1 MGDNFRWLVALA
13 AASVTIV
20 VVVSAVRHPSSRTRG
35 RCALAIGSLLLAWAA
50 SELPPFVAWTSGAWT
65 DLATLI
71 DSAASPQVLVACAA
85 YFAIVMASSRGL
97 IGMPIYRQLQARA
110 GELRGI
116 IDTGCFEASGGQRLE
131 TKITQAERFGARC
144 IGRFV
149 VLVPL
154 ADVLGANR
162 TLNGLEKQMLSAL
175 SGGTAPAGS
184 QPDRRAAPPGRGER
198 RRGVQDR
205 HRSLCHVTADELATD
220 LDGPIRNAAGS
231 ALILLQRQRDTPQER
246 EVNHIRVA
254 VWLTLVGLAAIY
266 ALSVTFPG
274 REPIF
279 VAGALGG
286 LLGSLSAL
294 FMNRTLSLGMVVLSP
309 VAGTLN
315 AIGGIMVVGFLAQD
329 QIALL
334 GDAFAGV
341 WSDGSASLTALA
353 VAVLLGFSGG
363 LFSRIAVA
371 GTAPLLGAGKDDTG
385 PRPEVTLVS
394 PDGDGVSSD
403 SPVSTDSPAS
413 TDSAHDGRV
422 GTATPERSRRSL
434 VGPTGQPGARQRATH
449 PGTLTLRRWRTAW
462 PPGPGP

>member
-1 MGDNFRWLVALA
+1 MGDNVRWLLALA
-13 AASVTIV
+13 AVSVTIV
-20 VVVSAVRHPSSRTRG
+20 VVVSAHRHPSSRTRG
-35 RCALAIGSLLLAWAA
+35 RCALGIGSLLLAWAA
-50 SELPPFVAWTSGAWT
+50 SELPPFVPWTSGAWT
-65 DLATLI
+65 DLALFI

-85 YFAIVMASSRGL
+85 YFGIVMASSRGL

-116 IDTGCFEASGGQRLE
+116 IDTGCFDASGSHRLE

-162 TLNGLEKQMLSAL
+162 TLNGLEKQMLSTL
-175 SGGTAPAGS
+175 SGAPLRLAASQIAALLPPGADSTAAAARIAAAISAPPAADAPAAEG
-184 QPDRRAAPPGRGER
+184 P
-198 RRGVQDR
+198 
-205 HRSLCHVTADELATD
+205 ATE
-220 LDGPIRNAAGS
+220 LDGSIRNAAGS
-231 ALILLQRQRDTPQER
+231 ALILLQRQRDAPQER

-294 FMNRTLSLGMVVLSP
+294 FTNRTLSLGMVVLSP
-309 VAGTLN
+309 VAGALN
-315 AIGGIMVVGFLAQD
+315 AIGGIMIVGFLAQD

-341 WSDGSASLTALA
+341 WADDGASLTALA

-371 GTAPLLGAGKDDTG
+371 GTAPLLGGSREEDG
-385 PRPEVTLVS
+385 SRPDVTLV
-394 PDGDGVSSD
+394 PPQGDSVTTAD
-403 SPVSTDSPAS
+403 AAS
-413 TDSAHDGRV
+413 GAHSATSGSVDSANAAAGRPARNGNGDRSSARRI
-422 GTATPERSRRSL
+422 GTTL
-434 VGPTGQPGARQRATH
+434 VGERRAQE
-449 PGTLTLRRWRTAW
+449 R
-462 PPGPGP
+462 

>member
-20 VVVSAVRHPSSRTRG
+20 VVVSAHRHPSSRTRG
-35 RCALAIGSLLLAWAA
+35 RCALGIGSLLLAWAA

-65 DLATLI
+65 DLALFI

-85 YFAIVMASSRGL
+85 YFGIVMASSRGL

-162 TLNGLEKQMLSAL
+162 TLNGLEKQMLSTL
-175 SGGTAPAGS
+175 SGAPLRLAAS
-184 QPDRRAAPPGRGER
+184 QIAALLPPG
-198 RRGVQDR
+198 
-205 HRSLCHVTADELATD
+205 ADSAAAASRIAAAISAAGGRAPDGAPATD

-231 ALILLQRQRDTPQER
+231 ALILLQRQRDAPQER

-309 VAGTLN
+309 VAGALN
-315 AIGGIMVVGFLAQD
+315 AIGGIMIVGFLAQD

-341 WSDGSASLTALA
+341 WADGSASLTALA

-371 GTAPLLGAGKDDTG
+371 GTAPLLGGDQGRRRTP
-385 PRPEVTLVS
+385 PRRHP
-394 PDGDGVSSD
+394 
-403 SPVSTDSPAS
+403 
-413 TDSAHDGRV
+413 RV
-422 GTATPERSRRSL
+422 PRG
-434 VGPTGQPGARQRATH
+434 
-449 PGTLTLRRWRTAW
+449 
-462 PPGPGP
+462 

>member
-1 MGDNFRWLVALA
+1 MGDNVRWLLALA
-13 AASVTIV
+13 AVSVTIV
-20 VVVSAVRHPSSRTRG
+20 VVVSAHRHPSSRTRG
-35 RCALAIGSLLLAWAA
+35 RCALGIGSLLLAWAA
-50 SELPPFVAWTSGAWT
+50 SELPPFVPWTSGAWT
-65 DLATLI
+65 DLALFI

-85 YFAIVMASSRGL
+85 YFGIVMASSRGL

-116 IDTGCFEASGGQRLE
+116 IDTGCFDASGGQRLE

-162 TLNGLEKQMLSAL
+162 TLNGLEKQMLSTL
-175 SGGTAPAGS
+175 SGAPLRLAASQIAALLPPGADSAAAAGRIAAAISAPPAADAPAAEG
-184 QPDRRAAPPGRGER
+184 P
-198 RRGVQDR
+198 
-205 HRSLCHVTADELATD
+205 ATD
-220 LDGPIRNAAGS
+220 PDGPIRNAAGS
-231 ALILLQRQRDTPQER
+231 ALILLQRQRDAPQER

-294 FMNRTLSLGMVVLSP
+294 FTNRTLSLGMVVLSP
-309 VAGTLN
+309 VAGALN
-315 AIGGIMVVGFLAQD
+315 AIGGIMIVGFLAQD

-341 WSDGSASLTALA
+341 WADDGASLTALA

-371 GTAPLLGAGKDDTG
+371 GTAPLLGGSREEDG
-385 PRPEVTLVS
+385 PRPDVTLV
-394 PDGDGVSSD
+394 PPQGDSVTTAD
-403 SPVSTDSPAS
+403 AAS
-413 TDSAHDGRV
+413 GAHSATSGSADSANAAAGRPARNGSGDRSSARRI
-422 GTATPERSRRSL
+422 GTAL
-434 VGPTGQPGARQRATH
+434 VGERRARER
-449 PGTLTLRRWRTAW
+449 
-462 PPGPGP
+462 

>member
-20 VVVSAVRHPSSRTRG
+20 VVVSAYRRPSTRTRG
-35 RCALAIGSLLLAWAA
+35 RCVLGIGSLLLAWAA

-65 DLATLI
+65 DLALFI

-85 YFAIVMASSRGL
+85 YFGIAMASSRGL

-116 IDTGCFEASGGQRLE
+116 IDTGCFEISGGQRLE
-131 TKITQAERFGARC
+131 TKIDQAERSGARC

-154 ADVLGANR
+154 ADVLAANR
-162 TLNGLEKQMLSAL
+162 TLNGLEKQMLSTL
-175 SGGTAPAGS
+175 SGAPLRLAAS
-184 QPDRRAAPPGRGER
+184 QIAALLPPGAESVAAASRIAATISTQPAADG
-198 RRGVQDR
+198 
-205 HRSLCHVTADELATD
+205 LVTDP
-220 LDGPIRNAAGS
+220 DGPIRNAAGS
-231 ALILLQRQRDTPQER
+231 ALILLQRQRDAPQER

-254 VWLTLVGLAAIY
+254 VWLTLVGLAATY

-309 VAGTLN
+309 VAGALN
-315 AIGGIMVVGFLAQD
+315 AIGGIMIVGFLAQD

-371 GTAPLLGAGKDDTG
+371 GTAPLLGAAKEDDRA
-385 PRPEVTLVS
+385 RPDVTLVS
-394 PDGDGVSSD
+394 PQGDPTTQE
-403 SPVSTDSPAS
+403 SPVTPAGGVTSPA
-413 TDSAHDGRV
+413 
-422 GTATPERSRRSL
+422 TAALPTRNGHSERSSARRMATVLVERRS
-434 VGPTGQPGARQRATH
+434 RER
-449 PGTLTLRRWRTAW
+449 
-462 PPGPGP
+462 

>member
-20 VVVSAVRHPSSRTRG
+20 VVISAYRQRSCRTRS
-35 RCALAIGSLLLAWAA
+35 RCVLAVGSLLLAWAA
-50 SELPPFVAWTSGAWT
+50 SELPPFAAWTSGAWT
-65 DLATLI
+65 DLAMFV

-85 YFAIVMASSRGL
+85 YFGIVMASSRGL

-116 IDTGCFEASGGQRLE
+116 VDTGCFEDAGGKRLE

-162 TLNGLEKQMLSAL
+162 TLNGLEKQMLSTLSGAPLRLAASQIAALLPTGEEGDAAASKVAAAL
-175 SGGTAPAGS
+175 SAQPTPGGL
-184 QPDRRAAPPGRGER
+184 
-198 RRGVQDR
+198 V
-205 HRSLCHVTADELATD
+205 TD

-254 VWLTLVGLAAIY
+254 VWLTLVGLAATY

-294 FMNRTLSLGMVVLSP
+294 LTNRTLSLGTVVLSP
-309 VAGTLN
+309 VAGALN
-315 AIGGIMVVGFLAQD
+315 AIGGIMIVGFLAQD

-341 WSDGSASLTALA
+341 WSDDGASLTALA

-371 GTAPLLGAGKDDTG
+371 GTAPLLGASSDDGT
-385 PRPEVTLVS
+385 RPDVTLV
-394 PDGDGVSSD
+394 PPEGEHVAPGAAASD
-403 SPVSTDSPAS
+403 SK
-413 TDSAHDGRV
+413 DSAPGAVPTTRNGHRDRSSARRI
-422 GTATPERSRRSL
+422 GTVLVSERRSRER
-434 VGPTGQPGARQRATH
+434 
-449 PGTLTLRRWRTAW
+449 
-462 PPGPGP
+462 

>member
-20 VVVSAVRHPSSRTRG
+20 VVASACRRPSTRTRG
-35 RCALAIGSLLLAWAA
+35 RCALGIASLLLAWAA

-65 DLATLI
+65 DLALVI

-85 YFAIVMASSRGL
+85 YFGIAMASSRGL

-116 IDTGCFEASGGQRLE
+116 VDTGCFEASGGARLE

-162 TLNGLEKQMLSAL
+162 TLNGLERQMLSTL
-175 SGGTAPAGS
+175 SGAPLRLAAS
-184 QPDRRAAPPGRGER
+184 QIAALLPSGAD
-198 RRGVQDR
+198 GVAAASRIAAAIAAQPNAEGVESDP
-205 HRSLCHVTADELATD
+205 
-220 LDGPIRNAAGS
+220 DGPVRNAAGS
-231 ALILLQRQRDTPQER
+231 ALILLQRQRDAPQER

-309 VAGTLN
+309 VAGALN
-315 AIGGIMVVGFLAQD
+315 AIGGIMIVGFLAQD

-334 GDAFAGV
+334 GDAFAGI

-371 GTAPLLGAGKDDTG
+371 GTAPLLGPDRDDDG
-385 PRPEVTLVS
+385 ARPDVTLVS
-394 PDGDGVSSD
+394 PEGEPVSSD
-403 SPVSTDSPAS
+403 GAGTSGGAATSDGGAT
-413 TDSAHDGRV
+413 SAAGPPLRNGHRDRSSARRV
-422 GTATPERSRRSL
+422 GTVLVGERRTPER
-434 VGPTGQPGARQRATH
+434 
-449 PGTLTLRRWRTAW
+449 
-462 PPGPGP
+462 

>member
-1 MGDNFRWLVALA
+1 MGDNVRWLLALA
-13 AASVTIV
+13 AVSVTIV
-20 VVVSAVRHPSSRTRG
+20 VVVSAHRHPSSRTRG
-35 RCALAIGSLLLAWAA
+35 RCALGIGSLLLAWAA
-50 SELPPFVAWTSGAWT
+50 SELPPFVPWTSGAWT
-65 DLATLI
+65 DLALFI

-85 YFAIVMASSRGL
+85 YFGIVMASSRGL

-116 IDTGCFEASGGQRLE
+116 IDTGCFDASGSHRLE

-162 TLNGLEKQMLSAL
+162 TLNGLEKQMLSTL
-175 SGGTAPAGS
+175 SGAPLRLAASQIAALLPPGADSTAAAARIAAAISAPPAADAPAAEG
-184 QPDRRAAPPGRGER
+184 P
-198 RRGVQDR
+198 
-205 HRSLCHVTADELATD
+205 ATE
-220 LDGPIRNAAGS
+220 LDGSIRNAAGS
-231 ALILLQRQRDTPQER
+231 ALILLQRQRDAPQER

-294 FMNRTLSLGMVVLSP
+294 FTNRTLSLGMVVLSP
-309 VAGTLN
+309 VAGALN
-315 AIGGIMVVGFLAQD
+315 AIGGIMIVGFLAQD

-341 WSDGSASLTALA
+341 WADDGASLTALA

-371 GTAPLLGAGKDDTG
+371 GTAPLLGGSREEDG
-385 PRPEVTLVS
+385 SRPDVTLV
-394 PDGDGVSSD
+394 PPQGDSVTTAD
-403 SPVSTDSPAS
+403 AAS
-413 TDSAHDGRV
+413 GAHSATSGSAHSATFGSADSANAAAGRPARNGNGDRSSARRI
-422 GTATPERSRRSL
+422 GTAL
-434 VGPTGQPGARQRATH
+434 VGERRARER
-449 PGTLTLRRWRTAW
+449 
-462 PPGPGP
+462 

>member
-1 MGDNFRWLVALA
+1 MGDNFRWLLALS
-13 AASVTIV
+13 AASVTIA
-20 VVVSAVRHPSSRTRG
+20 VVVSAHRHPSGRTRA
-35 RCALAIGSLLLAWAA
+35 RCALGVGSLLVAWAA
-50 SELPPFVAWTSGAWT
+50 SELPPFVAWTSGGWT
-65 DLATLI
+65 DLATFV

-85 YFAIVMASSRGL
+85 YFGIVMASSRGL

-116 IDTGCFEASGGQRLE
+116 IDTGCFEATGGQPLE
-131 TKITQAERFGARC
+131 LKITQAERFGARC

-162 TLNGLEKQMLSAL
+162 TLNGLEKQMLSTLTGAPLRLAASQIAAL
-175 SGGTAPAGS
+175 LPSGTEGAAAAARISAAISAPSPGDGAVSDVDGS
-184 QPDRRAAPPGRGER
+184 
-198 RRGVQDR
+198 
-205 HRSLCHVTADELATD
+205 
-220 LDGPIRNAAGS
+220 IRNAAGS
-231 ALILLQRQRDTPQER
+231 ALILLQRQRDAPQER

-315 AIGGIMVVGFLAQD
+315 AIGGVMIVGFLAQD

-341 WSDGSASLTALA
+341 WADDSASLTALA

-371 GTAPLLGAGKDDTG
+371 GTAPLLGASRDDDG
-385 PRPEVTLVS
+385 HRPDVTLV
-394 PDGDGVSSD
+394 PPEGVD
-403 SPVSTDSPAS
+403 SGSTDSGS
-413 TDSAHDGRV
+413 TAATTV
-422 GTATPERSRRSL
+422 TPEPVTSEPVSRNGHADRSSARRIATV
-434 VGPTGQPGARQRATH
+434 VGGE
-449 PGTLTLRRWRTAW
+449 RRPRER
-462 PPGPGP
+462 

>member
-13 AASVTIV
+13 AASVTIA
-20 VVVSAVRHPSSRTRG
+20 VVVSAHRHPSSRTRG
-35 RCALAIGSLLLAWAA
+35 RCVLAIGCLLLAWAA

-65 DLATLI
+65 DLALFI

-85 YFAIVMASSRGL
+85 YFGIVMASSRGL

-116 IDTGCFEASGGQRLE
+116 IDTGCFEASGGERLE
-131 TKITQAERFGARC
+131 RKISQAERFGARC

-149 VLVPL
+149 ILVPL

-162 TLNGLEKQMLSAL
+162 TLNGLEKQMLSTL
-175 SGGTAPAGS
+175 SGAPLRLAAS
-184 QPDRRAAPPGRGER
+184 QIAALLPPGEESVAAASRIA
-198 RRGVQDR
+198 
-205 HRSLCHVTADELATD
+205 TAISADPTPDAPVAEF
-220 LDGPIRNAAGS
+220 DGPIRNAAGS
-231 ALILLQRQRDTPQER
+231 ALILLQRHRDTPQER
-246 EVNHIRVA
+246 EVNQIRVA
-254 VWLTLVGLAAIY
+254 VWLTLVGLAATY

-309 VAGTLN
+309 VAGALN
-315 AIGGIMVVGFLAQD
+315 AIGGIMIVGFLAQD

-341 WSDGSASLTALA
+341 WGEDSASLTALA

-371 GTAPLLGAGKDDTG
+371 GTAPLLGGSKDDDRPG
-385 PRPEVTLVS
+385 PEVTLVS
-394 PDGDGVSSD
+394 PQGGPVTSVGPATSD
-403 SPVSTDSPAS
+403 SPVGPPAAAARGARNGHS
-413 TDSAHDGRV
+413 DRSSARRV
-422 GTATPERSRRSL
+422 GTALVGERRSRDR
-434 VGPTGQPGARQRATH
+434 
-449 PGTLTLRRWRTAW
+449 
-462 PPGPGP
+462 